1 MKQDRGMNIDSCDVL
16 IAGTGVA
23 GLCCALNLPRSWRVV
38 MLTKSEA
45 DKSDSFLA
53 QGGICMLRGQDDFA
67 GYFEDTMRA
76 GHYENDEAAVRQ
88 MILRSPAMID
98 ELIGCGVL
106 FARDKEGGFRFTREG
121 GHSRP
126 RILFHDDVT
135 GKEITSKLL
144 AKVRQLPNVEICE
157 HAELLDIIV
166 SEGACRGGVVRGED
180 GSLCAVYAGYT
191 LFATGGVGGLFEHST
206 NYRHLTGDALA
217 IAMRRGVVVEHL
229 DYVQIHPTTF
239 YSEKH
244 GRRFLISESVRG
256 EGAVLLDKHGN
267 RFCNELLPRDIVTGE
282 IRAQMEKDGTK
293 FVWLDMRPVGAQTL
307 REHFPTI
314 CARLWEEG
322 YDVLKQPIPV
332 VPAQHYFMGGVKVD
346 LNGRTSMPRLYAA
359 GETACNGVHGKNR
372 LASNSLLESLI
383 WAELA
388 AKDMAASGRQPVRE
402 GALSDA
408 AAGDAQIDAA
418 AGGAQI
424 DAAAYADYAALK
436 QNYADIIRQEA
447 EREATID

>member
-144 AKVRQLPNVEICE
+144 AKVRQLSNVEIRE
-157 HAELLDIIV
+157 HTELLDIIV

-206 NYRHLTGDALA
+206 NYRHLTGD
-217 IAMRRGVVVEHL
+217 L

-282 IRAQMEKDGTK
+282 IRAQMKKDGTK

-346 LNGRTSMPRLYAA
+346 LNSRTSMPRLYAA

-388 AKDMAASGRQPVRE
+388 AKDMAALGRQPVRE
-402 GALSDA
+402 GA
-408 AAGDAQIDAA
+408 QIDVA

-424 DAAAYADYAALK
+424 DVAAGGAQIDAAYADYAALK

>member
-1 MKQDRGMNIDSCDVL
+1 MNIDSCDVL

-144 AKVRQLPNVEICE
+144 AKVRQLPNVEIRE
-157 HAELLDIIV
+157 YAELLKAPA
-166 SEGACRGGVVRGED
+166 GAASSAAKTG
-180 GSLCAVYAGYT
+180 A
-191 LFATGGVGGLFEHST
+191 FAPFIPAIRCLPPAAW
-206 NYRHLTGDALA
+206 GDCSN
-217 IAMRRGVVVEHL
+217 IP
-229 DYVQIHPTTF
+229 PTT
-239 YSEKH
+239 
-244 GRRFLISESVRG
+244 
-256 EGAVLLDKHGN
+256 
-267 RFCNELLPRDIVTGE
+267 
-282 IRAQMEKDGTK
+282 
-293 FVWLDMRPVGAQTL
+293 
-307 REHFPTI
+307 
-314 CARLWEEG
+314 
-322 YDVLKQPIPV
+322 
-332 VPAQHYFMGGVKVD
+332 
-346 LNGRTSMPRLYAA
+346 
-359 GETACNGVHGKNR
+359 
-372 LASNSLLESLI
+372 
-383 WAELA
+383 
-388 AKDMAASGRQPVRE
+388 
-402 GALSDA
+402 
-408 AAGDAQIDAA
+408 
-418 AGGAQI
+418 
-424 DAAAYADYAALK
+424 
-436 QNYADIIRQEA
+436 
-447 EREATID
+447 AT